1 MIKGL
6 QLPLSGLATENH
18 YKDSFDGSEAG
29 LFASNIAN
37 KADVCAETSKKKMC
51 HTYCTNAHGLDSVA
65 CPFCQTGL
73 QVRSLT

>member
-29 LFASNIAN
+29 LFASDIAN
-37 KADVCAETSKKKMC
+37 KADVCAETSKKKIRY
-51 HTYCTNAHGLDSVA
+51 TYRTNARGLKRMASVA
-65 CPFCQTGL
+65 CPL
-73 QVRSLT
+73 SIL